1 MSAPFFLLLITLVTI
16 TVSVTFRNDTRAASI
31 IAALGSFACG
41 ILIFFVPIDQAIDFL
56 GISLKFDPSWQILG
70 RALALDD
77 VTQPMVGFIYLS
89 TGFLLL
95 PAWLTG
101 GSRYFPALALA
112 TAAAAAA
119 ALMARPFLY
128 AAIFIEFAAIG
139 GGLILVSRRA
149 PRNLGALRL
158 LVLYTLAML
167 IILITGWVLDQGSIT
182 STTTAMA
189 NRTTL
194 ALIFGFAV
202 LILIPPFH
210 IWLINASQEAHP
222 YALAFVVL
230 LLQSAAIFFLFRFLD
245 VYPWLRGNP
254 LAFQALRVGGMLCL
268 AVGVP
273 LAASQR
279 DLSKVFAYMVIAD
292 IGYSLLAVSA
302 ASTAGYR
309 LALGMTASRIISLG
323 VLSLGFSILFG
334 GEPQAKTRLQAGPH
348 DLIPKIVV
356 FAGMLSLSGFP
367 LTAGFPGRWSLLTNL
382 LSSDSIDTY
391 LAFLAYLGFCGTAIW
406 WGYRLLRDQEWWEI
420 GSFSIEQIFLFSG
433 VVIIFLLGL
442 FPQLTYPWI
451 VDLGFRA
458 NEIVQLTHTPGGSGE
473 VI

>member
-1 MSAPFFLLLITLVTI
+1 MSAPFFLLSITLLTI
-16 TVSVTFRNDTRAASI
+16 TFSIALRNNPRAASI
-31 IAALGSFACG
+31 AAASGSFLCG
-41 ILIFFVPIDQAIDFL
+41 ILIFFVPIDQAIDLFGVSVKWEPAL
-56 GISLKFDPSWQILG
+56 QLLG
-70 RALALDD
+70 RALVLDEG
-77 VTQPMVGFIYLS
+77 TQPMVGFIYLS

-95 PAWLTG
+95 PAWLSG

-112 TAAAAAA
+112 TATAAAS

-182 STTTAMA
+182 STTTVVAD
-189 NRTTL
+189 RTTL
-194 ALIFGFAV
+194 ALIFGIAV
-202 LILIPPFH
+202 LILMPPFH
-210 IWLINASQEAHP
+210 IWLINASQEANP

-245 VYPWLRGNP
+245 VYAWLRENQ
-254 LAFQALRVGGMLCL
+254 LAFQALRVGGILCL

-273 LAASQR
+273 LAASQKA
-279 DLSKVFAYMVIAD
+279 LQKVFAYMIIAD
-292 IGYSLLAVSA
+292 IGFTLLAIST

-323 VLSLGFSILFG
+323 VLSLGFSILDSQDV
-334 GEPQAKTRLQAGPH
+334 EAKTPIQTGAHAFVPR
-348 DLIPKIVV
+348 IVV

-382 LSSDSIDTY
+382 IPANSVYAY
-391 LAFLAYLGFCGTAIW
+391 LVFLAYLGFCGTAIW
-406 WGYRLLRDQEWWEI
+406 WGYRLLRDQKAWEP
-420 GSFSIEQIFLFSG
+420 GPFSLEQIFLTSG
-433 VVIIFLLGL
+433 LLIILLLGL

-451 VDLGFRA
+451 VDLVSG
-458 NEIVQLTHTPGGSGE
+458 LTRLFS
-473 VI
+473 

>member
-1 MSAPFFLLLITLVTI
+1 MTI
-16 TVSVTFRNDTRAASI
+16 AVSVALRNDTRAASI
-31 IAALGSFACG
+31 IAAAGSFVCG
-41 ILIFFVPIDQAIDFL
+41 TLIFFVPIDRVIEVL
-56 GISLKFDPSWQILG
+56 GISLKVEPTWQILG

-167 IILITGWVLDQGSIT
+167 IILITGWALDQGSIT
-182 STTTAMA
+182 STTTAIA
-189 NRTTL
+189 NRTTM

-202 LILIPPFH
+202 LVLIPPFH

-245 VYPWLRGNP
+245 IYPWLRENQIT
-254 LAFQALRVGGMLCL
+254 FQALRLGGMLCL

-279 DLSKVFAYMVIAD
+279 DLPKVVAYMVIAD
-292 IGYSLLAVSA
+292 VGFSLLAISA

-323 VLSLGFSILFG
+323 VLSLGSSILFIHNPQVNAR
-334 GEPQAKTRLQAGPH
+334 PQAENR
-348 DLIPKIVV
+348 DLVPKFVV

-382 LSSDSIDTY
+382 MASDSIYAY

-406 WGYRLLRDQEWWEI
+406 WGYRLLRDHERWEI
-420 GSFSIEQIFLFSG
+420 GFFSLEQIFLFSG
-433 VVIIFLLGL
+433 VMIVFLLGL

-451 VDLGFRA
+451 VDLVSG
-458 NEIVQLTHTPGGSGE
+458 LTRLFS
-473 VI
+473 